1 MKLESFVQRTDH
13 MARHN
18 LLKFLFYSCNQL
30 CVYTSFVH
38 SKSWYITVKVLIPLR
53 LALRGRD
60 VALNQPILPFKS
72 QKINSN
78 IKKYPLFLFST
89 DFVTISLQLLMF
101 CQILKYGDIQHIFFV
116 ICPNRWAKQKQNHN
130 NNISYFVRIST
141 LCDYKSFW
149 QALTGNKV
157 KPQIS
162 YKPWSN
168 NFILPWCAKI

>member
-1 MKLESFVQRTDH
+1 MKFQRFVQRTDH

-60 VALNQPILPFKS
+60 LALNQPILPFKS
-72 QKINSN
+72 QKIHSN

-101 CQILKYGDIQHIFFV
+101 CQILEYRDIQHIFSLSVQIDELSRNRTIIITYLIMWESLYFV
-116 ICPNRWAKQKQNHN
+116 IINH
-130 NNISYFVRIST
+130 FGRH
-141 LCDYKSFW
+141 
-149 QALTGNKV
+149 
-157 KPQIS
+157 
-162 YKPWSN
+162 
-168 NFILPWCAKI
+168 